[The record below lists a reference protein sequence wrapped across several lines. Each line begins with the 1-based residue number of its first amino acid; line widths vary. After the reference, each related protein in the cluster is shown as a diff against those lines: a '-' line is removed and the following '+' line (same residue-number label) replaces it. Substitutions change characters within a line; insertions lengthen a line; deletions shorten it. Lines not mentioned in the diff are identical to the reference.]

1 MFLWFVACGVLLV
14 ATVFD
19 SPGIDYRFVAAGSVL
34 PLAEDLTGSPWVLHT
49 LAGGALLLTA
59 VMAATAG
66 RGRRLLR
73 RRWLGLPIGALTFLI
88 ASGSWLR
95 TELFW
100 WPFAGTGGAGS
111 GHPPGAGSSAR
122 VACSHGG
129 RRRARPSLDLST
141 LRAVRPRT
149 TPGPPRGR
157 PPDPAQELTGRGAC
171 LKT

>member
-73 RRWLGLPIGALTFLI
+73 RRWLGLPIGELTFLV

-111 GHPPGAGSSAR
+111 GHPPELDRPLGLILATEAAGLAALAWTAR
-122 VACSHGG
+122 HFGLSDPD
-129 RRRARPSLDLST
+129 RRRDLLT
-141 LRAVRPRT
+141 
-149 TPGPPRGR
+149 RGR
-157 PPDPAQELTGRGAC
+157 LTRPAR
-171 LKT
+171 

>member
-59 VMAATAG
+59 VMTATAG

-73 RRWLGLPIGALTFLI
+73 RRWLGLPIGALTFLV

-100 WPFAGTGGAGS
+100 WPFASTGGAGS
-111 GHPPGAGSSAR
+111 GHPPELDRPLGLILAMEAAGLVALAWTAR
-122 VACSHGG
+122 HFGLSDPE
-129 RRRARPSLDLST
+129 RRRALLT
-141 LRAVRPRT
+141 
-149 TPGPPRGR
+149 RGR
-157 PPDPAQELTGRGAC
+157 LTRPAR
-171 LKT
+171 